1 MPDLPSVDKKI
12 LPIAVEIEVMRRGG
26 TEAEQKPHK
35 LIMLLAVLDLFDQ
48 GLISE
53 NKIYLNEQLIRTFE
67 KFFRQYSGKD
77 DWCQPGPPFFHLKSS
92 FFWKHK
98 IKEGREETYA
108 KIKTTGG
115 GIKRIQDNIDYAYF
129 EDNTFKLL
137 SQKRYRLEI
146 VNLILS
152 LLPNKSTMNTNQ
164 RIPAL
169 FHESFSLSRPSLTQ
183 VLRAVNSAP
192 VNVDFKSK
200 TKREAYFDEHM
211 TLGANYAISMPNYCR
226 GSGLLDFE
234 YRLSLIGK
242 RILITDPLLD
252 QTSTQWLIHYH
263 LSAPLGP
270 GPAFWHE
277 LVKTR
282 FRSGDEFSAQEIADQ
297 IGEFFE
303 REEGKPLAARSARS
317 TATIF
322 LGTYTRTDSLGN
334 LGLLEAISAD
344 RYRVLDPEPPATWV
358 TAFALLHW
366 WESLYKEQVTL
377 NLNDLY
383 GDQGITHLLMIGKG
397 RLNNSL
403 EEMQQEGILE
413 LYRIA
418 PPYQVVLPHRDE
430 ELILRKL
437 YGG

>member
-1 MPDLPSVDKKI
+1 MKQVNRL
-12 LPIAVEIEVMRRGG
+12 
-26 TEAEQKPHK
+26 
-35 LIMLLAVLDLFDQ
+35 
-48 GLISE
+48 GLTFH
-53 NKIYLNEQLIRTFE
+53 RTFPLVRPAVSE
-67 KFFRQYSGKD
+67 IID
-77 DWCQPGPPFFHLKSS
+77 AVV
-92 FFWKHK
+92 
-98 IKEGREETYA
+98 IGREDFFQSSRKEF
-108 KIKTTGG
+108 KIKTNLGS
-115 GIKRIQDNIDYAYF
+115 IYIEAMPRYAMGAGLMNNL
-129 EDNTFKLL
+129 NT
-137 SQKRYRLEI
+137 
-146 VNLILS
+146 
-152 LLPNKSTMNTNQ
+152 
-164 RIPAL
+164 
-169 FHESFSLSRPSLTQ
+169 LSR
-183 VLRAVNSAP
+183 
-192 VNVDFKSK
+192 
-200 TKREAYFDEHM
+200 
-211 TLGANYAISMPNYCR
+211 LGEFVHKM
-226 GSGLLDFE
+226 
-234 YRLSLIGK
+234 
-242 RILITDPLLD
+242 DPLLE

-344 RYRVLDPEPPATWV
+344 RYRVLDPEPPDTWV

-377 NLNDLY
+377 NLNELY

-397 RLNNSL
+397 RLNNAL

-418 PPYQVVLPHRDE
+418 PPYQVVLLHRDE

>member
-1 MPDLPSVDKKI
+1 MPDLRSADKKI
-12 LPIAVEIEVMRRGG
+12 LSLAVEIEAMKRGG
-26 TEAEQKPHK
+26 PDADPKPHK

-48 GLISE
+48 GLITE
-53 NKIYLNEQLIRTFE
+53 NRIYLNEQLISSFE

-77 DWCQPGPPFFHLKSS
+77 DWCQPGPPFFHLKNS

-98 IKEGREETYA
+98 VKVGREEAYTRL
-108 KIKTTGG
+108 KTTGG
-115 GIKRIQDNIDYAYF
+115 GIKRIQDNIDYAYL
-129 EDNTFKLL
+129 EEHTYTLL

-146 VNLILS
+146 VDFILS
-152 LLPNKSTMNTNQ
+152 LLPLKDAMNTNQ

-183 VLRAVNSAP
+183 VLKAVNSASA
-192 VNVDFKSK
+192 NIDFKSK
-200 TKREAYFDEHM
+200 TKREAYFAEQV
-211 TLGANYAISMPNYCR
+211 TLGANYVKSMPNYCR
-226 GSGLLDFE
+226 GAGLIDFE
-234 YRLSLIGK
+234 YRISSFGKKSLF
-242 RILITDPLLD
+242 TDPLLE

-297 IGEFFE
+297 ISEFFE

-322 LGTYTRTDSLGN
+322 LGTYTRADSLGN

-344 RYRVLDPEPPATWV
+344 RYRVLDPEPPTTWV
-358 TAFALLHW
+358 AAFALLHW
-366 WESLYKEQVTL
+366 WKSLYKEQVTL

-418 PPYQVVLPHRDE
+418 PPYQVVLLRRDE
-430 ELILRKL
+430 DFVLRKL

>member
-26 TEAEQKPHK
+26 TETEQKPHK

-48 GLISE
+48 GLVSE
-53 NKIYLNEQLIRTFE
+53 NKIYLNEQLITTFE

-98 IKEGREETYA
+98 IKAGREENYA

-129 EDNTFKLL
+129 EEHSFKLL

-146 VNLILS
+146 VNFILS
-152 LLPNKSTMNTNQ
+152 LLPNKSTMITNQ

-169 FHESFSLSRPSLTQ
+169 FHESFTLSRPSLTQ

-192 VNVDFKSK
+192 VNVNFKSK
-200 TKREAYFDEHM
+200 TKREEYFDEHM
-211 TLGANYAISMPNYCR
+211 TLGANYAISMPNYCK

-242 RILITDPLLD
+242 KILTTDPLLD
-252 QTSTQWLIHYH
+252 QISTQWLIHYH

-344 RYRVLDPEPPATWV
+344 RYRVLDPDPPTTWV

-377 NLNDLY
+377 NLNELY

-397 RLNNSL
+397 RLNNAL

-418 PPYQVVLPHRDE
+418 PPYQVVLLHRDE

>member
-53 NKIYLNEQLIRTFE
+53 NIIYLNEQLIRNFE

-77 DWCQPGPPFFHLKSS
+77 DCCQPGPPFFHLKSS

-98 IKEGREETYA
+98 IKAGREETYA
-108 KIKTTGG
+108 ELKTTGG
-115 GIKRIQDNIDYAYF
+115 GIKRIQDIIDYAYF
-129 EDNTFKLL
+129 EEHTFKLL

-152 LLPNKSTMNTNQ
+152 LLPNKSTMNTIL

-211 TLGANYAISMPNYCR
+211 TLGANYVISMPNYCR

-242 RILITDPLLD
+242 RILISDPLLE
-252 QTSTQWLIHYH
+252 QTSTQWLMHYH

-322 LGTYTRTDSLGN
+322 LGTYTRTDGLGN
-334 LGLLEAISAD
+334 LGLLEAVSAD

-377 NLNDLY
+377 NLNELY
-383 GDQGITHLLMIGKG
+383 GDQGITQLLMIGKG

-413 LYRIA
+413 LFRIA
-418 PPYQVVLPHRDE
+418 PPYQVVLLHRDE
-430 ELILRKL
+430 DLILRKL
-437 YGG
+437 YGS

>member
-1 MPDLPSVDKKI
+1 MIQVNRP
-12 LPIAVEIEVMRRGG
+12 
-26 TEAEQKPHK
+26 
-35 LIMLLAVLDLFDQ
+35 
-48 GLISE
+48 GLTFH
-53 NKIYLNEQLIRTFE
+53 RTFPLVRPAVSE
-67 KFFRQYSGKD
+67 IID
-77 DWCQPGPPFFHLKSS
+77 AV
-92 FFWKHK
+92 
-98 IKEGREETYA
+98 ITGREDFSQSSRKEFKTKTNLGSIYIEAMPRYA
-108 KIKTTGG
+108 MGAG
-115 GIKRIQDNIDYAYF
+115 LMNNL
-129 EDNTFKLL
+129 NT
-137 SQKRYRLEI
+137 
-146 VNLILS
+146 
-152 LLPNKSTMNTNQ
+152 
-164 RIPAL
+164 
-169 FHESFSLSRPSLTQ
+169 LSR
-183 VLRAVNSAP
+183 
-192 VNVDFKSK
+192 
-200 TKREAYFDEHM
+200 
-211 TLGANYAISMPNYCR
+211 LG
-226 GSGLLDFE
+226 E
-234 YRLSLIGK
+234 YVQKI
-242 RILITDPLLD
+242 DPLLE
-252 QTSTQWLIHYH
+252 QTSTQWLMHYH

-377 NLNDLY
+377 NLNELY
-383 GDQGITHLLMIGKG
+383 GDQGITQLLMIGKG

-418 PPYQVVLPHRDE
+418 PPYQVVLLHRDE

-437 YGG
+437 YGS